1 MANPH
6 QQKEQHIAAFFVQKL
21 TKVHSQVASTLAA
34 SQERYNTIQD
44 RHHIPATFQMGDR
57 IWLQLAKQCFKARDS
72 TTKKENRCFMGPI
85 QSWSI

>member
-44 RHHIPATFQMGDR
+44 RHHIGQHHQKGKP
-57 IWLQLAKQCFKARDS
+57 LLY
-72 TTKKENRCFMGPI
+72 GPYTI
-85 QSWSI
+85 LEHMNYNAYRLDGN